1 MTATLGLEYLSML
14 AEQLGVNDPVKDY
27 LNPVVG
33 KWEQLGAEAAKWR
46 TAAAAAGRV
55 SDELAT
61 DLGKLDTAWS
71 GKDADAFVVYI
82 EQINIA
88 GADVEDAMNAMATAL
103 DDVAGAVKEIADE
116 LNELLVDTAELTS
129 ETALLPVG
137 GDKRAR
143 AQLVEA
149 QESAKALY
157 EAARDVL
164 EAFGR
169 FCDGVDGPD
178 AATRTIE
185 ISHRYPEKRFKLHDI
200 IDAAAADAESTTAS
214 SAAPDSQQQHQDS
227 TDGNLA
233 PVAGVAAGAV
243 VGGGMGMMMPPMM
256 GGMAAG
262 GGGGQTHKPKQ
273 RQQTKPAELFGEPEQ
288 VVPPVIGETEKPAPA
303 KKTEAP
309 KDPKA

>member
-1 MTATLGLEYLSML
+1 MTATLGLDYLSML

-61 DLGKLDTAWS
+61 DLGKLDAAWS

-88 GADVEDAMNAMATAL
+88 GTDVEDAMNAMATAL
-103 DDVAGAVKEIADE
+103 DDVAGAVKEIANE

-129 ETALLPVG
+129 ETAMLPVG

-164 EAFGR
+164 EAFGS

-185 ISHRYPEKRFKLHDI
+185 ISHRYPEKRFKLHDV
-200 IDAAAADAESTTAS
+200 IDAAAADAEATTAS
-214 SAAPDSQQQHQDS
+214 SAAPDAQQQNHDS
-227 TDGNLA
+227 NDSVA
-233 PVAGVAAGAV
+233 PAAGIAAGAV

-256 GGMAAG
+256 GGAMAG
-262 GGGGQTHKPKQ
+262 GGGGQQHKPKQ

-288 VVPPVIGETEKPAPA
+288 VVPPVIGEAEKPPPA
-303 KKTEAP
+303 KKNTASP
-309 KDPKA
+309 KD